1 MKKLHCILYFILFLL
16 YGCDIQKKAQKTK
29 ADTEISSSIVSKKY
43 RAGDSVSYRPGKIVL
58 KDTTIYRV
66 TKNNTRLE
74 TVYDSNGAIRDINCY
89 AAQIEEIT
97 KERESLK
104 QQLKEKSSEKIEKAN
119 FNWVLYLVLGFVL
132 VLTIAFFF
140 LFKTLNNHAAI
151 IKKVTE
157 NL

>member
-1 MKKLHCILYFILFLL
+1 MKKVDSVLYLMLFLFVS
-16 YGCDIQKKAQKTK
+16 CDIQKKAQKTK
-29 ADTEISSSIVSKKY
+29 ADTEINSSIVSKKY
-43 RAGDSVSYRPGKIVL
+43 REGDSVSYRPGKIIL

-119 FNWVLYLVLGFVL
+119 LDWVLYLVLGFVL
-132 VLTIAFFF
+132 VLTIGFFF
-140 LFKTLNNHAAI
+140 LFKTINKHAAFI
-151 IKKVTE
+151 EKVTE